1 MRFAKPGVLRANHW
15 LLAGATA
22 LALSTSLGAQE
33 LKQPALA
40 PGELVRRVVAQAVAA
55 DDSPIKH
62 MFCSRK
68 KTPKGSQTRLYVETN
83 DAMAG
88 MLIAVNDQPLS
99 AQQQQ
104 AETGHL
110 AWLLN
115 NPDQLRKKHAREK
128 EDAERSVRIV
138 KALPD
143 AFLYEYAGTE
153 TGRPDL
159 GRTGDPLVRLKFRPN
174 PGYSPP
180 THVEQVLQGMQG
192 FLLVDEKAMRIA
204 RIDGTLFR
212 EVSFGWGIFGH
223 LDQGGQ
229 FFVQQ
234 ADIGDGDWEITQM
247 TVKMTGTILLVKSLS
262 IFSDE
267 TFSDYRRVPNNLS
280 FAQGAEMLKAESEK
294 RASIQSAEGDG
305 SKKSSPQ

>member
-1 MRFAKPGVLRANHW
+1 MAFTNSRAW
-15 LLAGATA
+15 RASDWLSGCAALLA
-22 LALSTSLGAQE
+22 LATSLSAQDMKPPS
-33 LKQPALA
+33 LSA
-40 PGELVRRVVAQAVAA
+40 GELVRRVVAQAVAA
-55 DDSPIKH
+55 NDSPIKH
-62 MFCSRK
+62 IFCSQK
-68 KTPKGSQTRLYVETN
+68 KTPKGWETRLYVETN

-88 MLIAVNDQPLS
+88 MLIAVNGQPIS

-104 AETGHL
+104 AENDHL
-110 AWLLN
+110 AWLMN
-115 NPDQLRKKHAREK
+115 NPDQLLKKRAREK
-128 EDAERSVRIV
+128 EDAERSLRIV

-159 GRTGDPLVRLKFRPN
+159 GRTGDPLIRLKFRPN

-234 ADIGDGDWEITQM
+234 ADIGDGDWEITRM
-247 TVKMTGTILLVKSLS
+247 TVKMTGKILLFKSLS
-262 IFSDE
+262 IISDE
-267 TFSDYRRVPNNLS
+267 TFSDYRRVANNLS
-280 FAQGAEMLKAESEK
+280 FTQGVNLLKAESEK
-294 RASIQSAEGDG
+294 RAHNSGQEPSEAM
-305 SKKSSPQ
+305 KNPK